1 MNEEIRNYN
10 RKLNKVIK
18 GFKNV
23 QLINVLSEWI
33 LFTKHGMHMNAKGK
47 ELMVGKL
54 VEEMST
60 VIDNHNVM

>member
-23 QLINVLSEWI
+23 QLINVLSERNV
-33 LFTKHGMHMNAKGK
+33 FTKHGMHKNTKGK
-47 ELMVGKL
+47 ELMVGNLIEK
-54 VEEMST
+54 VSAI
-60 VIDNHNVM
+60 VDNYNVM

>member
-1 MNEEIRNYN
+1 MNWEIRHYN

-23 QLINVLSEWI
+23 QFINVLSDRN
-33 LFTKHGMHMNAKGK
+33 LFTKHGEHMNVKGK

-54 VEEMST
+54 IEEMST
-60 VIDNHNVM
+60 IIDNHNMM